1 MSLQFVIGSPGSGK
15 STTIYNRII
24 KESIDNPRRKYIIV
38 VPEQFTMLT
47 QKELTSLHPN
57 HVIMNID
64 VLSFNR
70 LAYRVFEE
78 LGIETLDV
86 LEETGK
92 NLAIRKIAMDHQE
105 ELSVLNNNINKKGYI
120 SEIKSFVLE
129 LAQYNISAD
138 VFLSVI
144 EDGDFS
150 PHFIKK
156 AKDIQVIYKEYEEFI
171 KDRYITAESL
181 LVRLNEVIADSKYC
195 TDSVFVFDGFTGFT
209 PLQNEILKTIL
220 PRINKA
226 YVVVTMDTREPLY
239 GNYKEYE
246 LFYMSKKMIARA
258 KQICD
263 LKHVDIEEESISC
276 EVDYRHEDQGYISY
290 INKHLFRNP
299 VVEGEEQDEVDLEL
313 FNDEL
318 SIHSLSNP
326 KQEIEYVATQIAK
339 DVREKGIRYRDIAV
353 CAANLADI
361 KDYMGNVF
369 SKYNI
374 PYYLDLNNTI
384 TFHPALE
391 FIKSAFIVQSTNYS
405 YDSIIQLLRCN
416 LTGISMDEVDRFDN
430 YLKAT
435 RIRGVNSYRKDFTY
449 EPDSFVDQ
457 LDIINDIRARFVE
470 PIITFTESIKAE
482 TNAET
487 KAGAIYRLL
496 CDYQVE
502 DKINRRVELLEQSG
516 DNVKASEYSQVYG
529 IIISILDKIVTLLG
543 NEVITPKDYSDVLLS
558 SCEAAQ
564 VATIPMSSDQVVIG
578 DLERTRYDHP
588 KVMYFIGVNDGII
601 PSAGGSKGIISQSE
615 RMALKDAL
623 SKKDIELAPTD
634 LEKTLMQR
642 FYVYMILTKASDKL
656 CITYS
661 SRDIDANAIDKSY
674 IVDELLSLFSDISV
688 DVIDN
693 ISPSDYIVTPDS
705 TKRFVA
711 SDIRQFVHSDDEC
724 MDNVDAMLGLLSFA
738 NKNHYSY
745 YNNILKGA
753 FYYHTEETIDRELYD
768 MLINAEYP
776 LGSVS
781 RLESYR
787 KCAYNYFLNY
797 CLKVR
802 EREEGRLG
810 FLDYGSIYHDIIEG
824 FSESLKK
831 ENIKWSDVDDEKR
844 IEILEKTCDIVFSN
858 YNRTDL
864 LDTPKDSYVLDK
876 IKITMNKTVENL
888 VAQAKHTKFEP
899 YGFEIE
905 LKEIASRE
913 DLIVEL
919 RDGRKMNL
927 SGRIDRLDTYEEDG
941 ITYVKI
947 IDYKSGN
954 NSVDYEKIYNGL
966 QLQLIYYLDTAVK
979 GFNHNHSAKPAGI
992 FYYKIQDPI
1001 VKYVEGSIDELIA
1014 KEMMPKGVFFE
1025 DVDEDKCESYKQSKD
1040 YNEDISYDALKTL
1053 KQNVAKALDTDCDG
1067 KSLYAPINYTKSGE
1081 FSGIGTNAL
1090 SVNDAKR
1097 LSNHT
1102 LGVIKELGSN
1112 MYEGIIDAKPIK
1124 DESCKYCPYKSVCG
1138 FDVKQP
1144 GYDYCDYTKLGRDK
1158 KQEIF
1163 DLID

>member
-24 KESIDNPRRKYIIV
+24 KESIDNPNGKYIIV

-47 QKELTSLHPN
+47 QKELTNLHPN

-92 NLAIRKIAMDHQE
+92 NLAIRKIAMDHRE

-120 SEIKSFVLE
+120 SEIKSFILE

-138 VFLSVI
+138 DFLSVI
-144 EDGDFS
+144 EGSDFS

-156 AKDIQVIYKEYEEFI
+156 AKDIQIIYKAYEEFI

-246 LFYMSKKMIARA
+246 LFYMSKKMIAQARR
-258 KQICD
+258 ICD
-263 LKHVDIEEESISC
+263 LKHVEIDDESIGC
-276 EVDYRHEDQGYISY
+276 EVDYRHAEQGYISY

-299 VVEGEEQDEVDLEL
+299 ANGSEEQDAFDLEL
-313 FNDEL
+313 CNDEL

-339 DVREKGIRYRDIAV
+339 DVREKGIRFKDIAV
-353 CAANLADI
+353 CAANLTEI
-361 KDYMGNVF
+361 KDYIDNVF

-374 PYYLDLNNTI
+374 PYYIDLSNTV
-384 TFHPALE
+384 TFHPAIE
-391 FIKSAFIVQSTNYS
+391 FIKSAFIVQMTNYS

-416 LTGISMDEVDRFDN
+416 LTDITMDEVDRFDN

-435 RIRGVNSYRKDFTY
+435 RIRGVNSYRNNFTY
-449 EPDSFVDQ
+449 EPDSFANQ
-457 LDIINDIRARFVE
+457 LDIINDIRARFVG
-470 PIITFTESIKAE
+470 PIITFTESIKSEA
-482 TNAET
+482 NAET
-487 KAGAIYRLL
+487 ISKAIYKLL

-502 DKINRRVELLEQSG
+502 EKINRRVDALEQSG

-529 IIISILDKIVTLLG
+529 IIISILDKIVALLG
-543 NEVITPKDYSDVLLS
+543 NEVITPKEYSDILLS
-558 SCEAAQ
+558 SCEAARI
-564 VATIPMSSDQVVIG
+564 ATIPMSSDQVVIG

-588 KVMYFIGVNDGII
+588 KVMYFMGVNDGII

-661 SRDIDANAIDKSY
+661 SKDVDANAINKSY
-674 IVDELLSLFSDISV
+674 IIDELLSLFSNVGI

-705 TKRFVA
+705 TKRYVA
-711 SDIRQFVHSDDEC
+711 SDIRQFVHEAEEC
-724 MDNVDAMLGLLSFA
+724 TDNFDAMLGLLAFA
-738 NKNHYSY
+738 NKNNNSCYD
-745 YNNILKGA
+745 NILKGA
-753 FYYHTEETIDRELYD
+753 FYYHSKEVIDRELYD
-768 MLINAEYP
+768 MLINAKHP

-781 RLESYR
+781 RLEAYR

-810 FLDYGSIYHDIIEG
+810 FLDFGSIYHDIIEG
-824 FSESLKK
+824 FSNGLKK
-831 ENIKWSDVDDEKR
+831 ENIKWADVDDEKR
-844 IEILEKTCDIVFSN
+844 IDILEKTCDKVFSD

-864 LDTPKDSYVLDK
+864 LDTPKESYVLNK
-876 IKITMNKTVENL
+876 IKTTMNKTVENL

-899 YGFEIE
+899 YGFEVE
-905 LKEIASRE
+905 LKEITSTE
-913 DLIVEL
+913 DLKVEL
-919 RDGRKMNL
+919 RDGRKMSL

-954 NSVDYEKIYNGL
+954 NTVDYEKIYNGL
-966 QLQLIYYLDTAVK
+966 QLQLIYYLDTAVN
-979 GFNHNHSAKPAGI
+979 GFNHNHTAKPAGI

-1001 VKYVEGSIDELIA
+1001 VKYTEASIDELIA

-1025 DVDEDKCESYKQSKD
+1025 DVDEDKYEAYRHSKD
-1040 YNEDISYDALKTL
+1040 YNEDASYDSLKVL
-1053 KQNVAKALDTDCDG
+1053 KQNVAKALDIDCDS
-1067 KSLYAPINYTKSGE
+1067 KSLYAPISYTKTGE

-1090 SVNDAKR
+1090 SINDAKR
-1097 LSNHT
+1097 LSSHT
-1102 LGVIKELGSN
+1102 LGIIKELGSD
-1112 MYEGIIDAKPIK
+1112 MYEGAIDAKPIK

-1138 FDVKQP
+1138 FDIKQP
-1144 GYDYCDYTKLGRDK
+1144 GFDYSDYTKLGKDK